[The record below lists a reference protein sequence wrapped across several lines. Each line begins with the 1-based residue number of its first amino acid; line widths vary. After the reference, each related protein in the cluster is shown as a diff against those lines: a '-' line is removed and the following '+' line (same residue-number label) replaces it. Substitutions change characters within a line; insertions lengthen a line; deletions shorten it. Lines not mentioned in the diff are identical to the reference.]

1 MSEDRG
7 SVSVSAGGREGGW
20 TRKKKSCTARTAAR
34 RRAVNLKSGDDAREN
49 ARGVASAGAIV
60 ARSICFRAVHE
71 VVRVITGHQLTLW

>member
-1 MSEDRG
+1 MS
-7 SVSVSAGGREGGW
+7 S
-20 TRKKKSCTARTAAR
+20 AAR